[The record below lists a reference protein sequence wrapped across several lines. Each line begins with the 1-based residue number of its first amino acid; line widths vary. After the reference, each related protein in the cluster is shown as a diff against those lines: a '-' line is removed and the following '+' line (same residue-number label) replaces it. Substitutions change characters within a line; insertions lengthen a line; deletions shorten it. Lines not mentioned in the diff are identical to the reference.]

1 MASPLRPP
9 VIDRL
14 NWARGAEA
22 QEQIHRDTYVEL
34 YVYIYICVC
43 VCARVGVNIPIYI
56 SCVYIY
62 IYVYTFNSISIHMQH
77 LYTRHR
83 KVKTVQ
89 VYLNSR
95 NKPYLDV

>member
-34 YVYIYICVC
+34 YVYIYMCVC
-43 VCARVGVNIPIYI
+43 VRACWCKHPNIHIL
-56 SCVYIY
+56 CIY